1 MPGDHHKIINNLITL
16 ELCLFKGNEEFFIDF
31 KNELIILNMFLKLSL
46 LAIFGIAMAHLEGVV
61 VVYLRKAL
69 GMLDSE
75 SNKESVE
82 KIDPRYLK
90 IEMTREAA
98 TIIMLAAIAILV
110 GNTWPER
117 GIFFLWTFAFWD
129 LFYYLSL
136 YILIKWPP
144 TFRTIDVLFLIPV
157 PWIAPVWFPI
167 GVSSITIVIVFF
179 LYLFN
184 VIH

>member
-1 MPGDHHKIINNLITL
+1 MLLTL
-16 ELCLFKGNEEFFIDF
+16 T
-31 KNELIILNMFLKLSL
+31 L

-69 GMLDSE
+69 GIPDTA
-75 SNKESVE
+75 SNKESIG
-82 KIDPRYLK
+82 KFPDRYLK

-98 TIIMLAAIAILV
+98 TIVMLVVIAWLTGGSWLEKV
-110 GNTWPER
+110 
-117 GIFFLWTFAFWD
+117 IFFLWTFAFWD

-144 TFRTIDVLFLIPV
+144 TLKTIDVLFLIPV

-167 GVSSITIVIVFF
+167 GVSLLTIIVIAV
-179 LYLFN
+179 LYLLQ
-184 VIH
+184 VL

>member
-1 MPGDHHKIINNLITL
+1 MI
-16 ELCLFKGNEEFFIDF
+16 
-31 KNELIILNMFLKLSL
+31 LKLLL

-61 VVYLRKAL
+61 VVYLRKVL

-75 SNKESVE
+75 SNIESVE
-82 KIDPRYLK
+82 KFPKRFLN

-98 TIIMLAAIAILV
+98 TIIMLVVIAYLTGVSWIEKGV
-110 GNTWPER
+110 
-117 GIFFLWTFAFWD
+117 FFLWTFAFWD

-144 TFRTIDVLFLIPV
+144 KLTTIDVLFLIPK

-167 GVSSITIVIVFF
+167 SISGTTILIIAILAVTGI
-179 LYLFN
+179 
-184 VIH
+184 I

>member
-1 MPGDHHKIINNLITL
+1 MI
-16 ELCLFKGNEEFFIDF
+16 E
-31 KNELIILNMFLKLSL
+31 KLLL

-82 KIDPRYLK
+82 KFPKRYLN

-98 TIIMLAAIAILV
+98 TIIMLVIIAYLTGASWV
-110 GNTWPER
+110 EK

-144 TFRTIDVLFLIPV
+144 TFTTIDVLFLIPK

-167 GVSSITIVIVFF
+167 GVSCFTILIIITLVLSGVF
-179 LYLFN
+179 
-184 VIH
+184 

>member
-1 MPGDHHKIINNLITL
+1 MNI
-16 ELCLFKGNEEFFIDF
+16 
-31 KNELIILNMFLKLSL
+31 KLAL
-46 LAIFGIAMAHLEGVV
+46 LALFGIAMAHFEGVV

-75 SNKESVE
+75 SNKESLE
-82 KIDPRYLK
+82 KFPVRYLY

-98 TIIMLAAIAILV
+98 TIIMLLVIAYLT
-110 GNTWPER
+110 GSTWIEK

-129 LFYYLSL
+129 LFYYVSL

-144 TFRTIDVLFLIPV
+144 KLTTIDVLFLIPK

-167 GVSSITIVIVFF
+167 GVSGLTILTILFLAVFH
-179 LYLFN
+179 

>member
-1 MPGDHHKIINNLITL
+1 MLA
-16 ELCLFKGNEEFFIDF
+16 
-31 KNELIILNMFLKLSL
+31 KLLL
-46 LAIFGIAMAHLEGVV
+46 LAVFGIAMAHLEGVV

-82 KIDPRYLK
+82 KLPARYLK

-98 TIIMLAAIAILV
+98 TIIMLVVIAWLV
-110 GNTWPER
+110 GGSWIER
-117 GIFFLWTFAFWD
+117 GVFFLWTFAFWD
-129 LFYYLSL
+129 LFYYVSL

-144 TFRTIDVLFLIPV
+144 KFTTIDVLFLIPK

-167 GVSSITIVIVFF
+167 GVSLLTIIVIGI
-179 LYLFN
+179 LF
-184 VIH
+184 ISGIF

>member
-1 MPGDHHKIINNLITL
+1 
-16 ELCLFKGNEEFFIDF
+16 
-31 KNELIILNMFLKLSL
+31 
-46 LAIFGIAMAHLEGVV
+46 MAHLEGVV

-75 SNKESVE
+75 SNKESIE
-82 KIDPRYLK
+82 KFPKRYLN

-98 TIIMLAAIAILV
+98 TIIMLSIVAYLTGGSWI
-110 GNTWPER
+110 EK

-144 TFRTIDVLFLIPV
+144 KLTTIDVLFLIPK

-167 GVSSITIVIVFF
+167 SISGLTILIIALLAVTGI
-179 LYLFN
+179 
-184 VIH
+184 I

>member
-1 MPGDHHKIINNLITL
+1 ML
-16 ELCLFKGNEEFFIDF
+16 
-31 KNELIILNMFLKLSL
+31 LKLSL
-46 LAIFGIAMAHLEGVV
+46 LSLFGIAMAHFEGVV

-75 SNKESVE
+75 SGKESVE
-82 KIDPRYLK
+82 KIQPRFLK
-90 IEMTREAA
+90 IKMSREVA
-98 TIIMLAAIAILV
+98 TIMMLVVIAYLV
-110 GNTWPER
+110 GNTWIER

-144 TFRTIDVLFLIPV
+144 KLTTIDVLFLIPR

-167 GVSSITIVIVFF
+167 GVSSLIIVVIAV
-179 LYLFN
+179 LYVLK
-184 VIH
+184 IL

>member
-1 MPGDHHKIINNLITL
+1 MLLRLT
-16 ELCLFKGNEEFFIDF
+16 
-31 KNELIILNMFLKLSL
+31 L
-46 LAIFGIAMAHLEGVV
+46 LAIFGIAMAHFEGVV

-69 GMLDSE
+69 GLLDSDSNRE
-75 SNKESVE
+75 SLKSF
-82 KIDPRYLK
+82 PQRYLR

-98 TIIMLAAIAILV
+98 TIIMLVVIALLT
-110 GNTWPER
+110 GSTWIEK

-144 TFRTIDVLFLIPV
+144 DLKTTDVLFLIPK

-167 GVSSITIVIVFF
+167 GVSSLTIIAIAL
-179 LYLFN
+179 LYLLSA
-184 VIH
+184 I

>member
-1 MPGDHHKIINNLITL
+1 MLI
-16 ELCLFKGNEEFFIDF
+16 
-31 KNELIILNMFLKLSL
+31 KLSL
-46 LAIFGIAMAHLEGVV
+46 LALFGISMAHLEGVV

-75 SNKESVE
+75 SNKESLE
-82 KIDPRYLK
+82 KFPERYLK
-90 IEMTREAA
+90 IEKSREVA
-98 TIIMLAAIAILV
+98 TIVMLGVIAYIA
-110 GNTWPER
+110 GATWTER

-144 TFRTIDVLFLIPV
+144 SLTTIDVLFLIPK

-167 GVSSITIVIVFF
+167 GVSFLTIIIILF
-179 LYLFN
+179 LYLFH
-184 VIH
+184 III

>member
-1 MPGDHHKIINNLITL
+1 MITR
-16 ELCLFKGNEEFFIDF
+16 
-31 KNELIILNMFLKLSL
+31 LSL

-69 GMLDSE
+69 GMLNSE
-75 SNKESVE
+75 SNKESLE
-82 KIDPRYLK
+82 KFPKRYLS

-98 TIIMLAAIAILV
+98 TIVMLLIIAYLA
-110 GNTWPER
+110 GHTWVER
-117 GIFFLWTFAFWD
+117 GILFLWTFAFWD

-144 TFRTIDVLFLIPV
+144 KLTTIDVLFLIPR

-167 GVSSITIVIVFF
+167 GVSGLTILIIFILALIRIF
-179 LYLFN
+179 
-184 VIH
+184 

>member
-1 MPGDHHKIINNLITL
+1 MLT
-16 ELCLFKGNEEFFIDF
+16 
-31 KNELIILNMFLKLSL
+31 KLSL
-46 LAIFGIAMAHLEGVV
+46 LALFGIAMAHFEGVV

-75 SNKESVE
+75 SNNESLE
-82 KIDPRYLK
+82 KFPQRYLY

-98 TIIMLAAIAILV
+98 TIIMLVVIAFLV
-110 GNTWPER
+110 GSTWIEK
-117 GIFFLWTFAFWD
+117 GVFFLWTFAFWD

-144 TFRTIDVLFLIPV
+144 KLTTIDVLFLIPK

-167 GVSSITIVIVFF
+167 GVSSFTILVIAT
-179 LYLFN
+179 LYLFHI
-184 VIH
+184 V

>member
-1 MPGDHHKIINNLITL
+1 MDI
-16 ELCLFKGNEEFFIDF
+16 
-31 KNELIILNMFLKLSL
+31 KLLL

-75 SNKESVE
+75 SNKESLE
-82 KIDPRYLK
+82 KFPVHYLK

-98 TIIMLAAIAILV
+98 TIIMLVVIAYLT
-110 GNTWPER
+110 GETWVER
-117 GIFFLWTFAFWD
+117 GVFFLWTFAFWD

-144 TFRTIDVLFLIPV
+144 SLKTTDVLFLIPK
-157 PWIAPVWFPI
+157 PWIAPVWFPV
-167 GVSSITIVIVFF
+167 GVSSLTILIISILVLLRV
-179 LYLFN
+179 L
-184 VIH
+184 